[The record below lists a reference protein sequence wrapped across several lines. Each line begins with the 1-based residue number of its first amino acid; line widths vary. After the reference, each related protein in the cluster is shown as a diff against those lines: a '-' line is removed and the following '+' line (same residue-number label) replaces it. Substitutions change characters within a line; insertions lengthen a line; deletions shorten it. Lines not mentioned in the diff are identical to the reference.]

1 MVTAPSGG
9 EEKAEE
15 LEDSGDETEE
25 QTETPEDDSDI
36 EDKEPNEDEDTGEE
50 HDVVNYEE
58 MQNYLFEF
66 DGKNYS
72 AGDLKSAIGQLSKQ
86 ADALNEV
93 EAQREELEA
102 AKAVF
107 EEARSSHQRVL
118 AGDQRVAQL
127 QNAYAHLQQQQT
139 KALED
144 GDGNGL
150 SIINTKLQ
158 QIEQEYNNVS
168 GQIDQ
173 DRRAQ
178 AAAAAQALDNFGFGA
193 INTDTQRQKAFQEYG
208 LSNIPQNLL
217 SLVNVSPEML
227 VIVEKA
233 RLYDKSNSTSNK
245 GKLKAT
251 KKTLKAGVS
260 KAKPKKAKSNEEAAI
275 DAVLKDFF
283 D

>member
-1 MVTAPSGG
+1 MTEDITTQDQAVSTGLSSGEDSSITPDDFFEGAFANAMDGLLDEVEAPAPSGG

-102 AKAVF
+102 AKAIF

-118 AGDQRVAQL
+118 AGD
-127 QNAYAHLQQQQT
+127 
-139 KALED
+139 
-144 GDGNGL
+144 
-150 SIINTKLQ
+150 
-158 QIEQEYNNVS
+158 
-168 GQIDQ
+168 
-173 DRRAQ
+173 
-178 AAAAAQALDNFGFGA
+178 
-193 INTDTQRQKAFQEYG
+193 
-208 LSNIPQNLL
+208 
-217 SLVNVSPEML
+217 
-227 VIVEKA
+227 
-233 RLYDKSNSTSNK
+233 
-245 GKLKAT
+245 
-251 KKTLKAGVS
+251 
-260 KAKPKKAKSNEEAAI
+260 
-275 DAVLKDFF
+275 
-283 D
+283 